1 MKLPEYDWLK
11 ERVIDSEQGQAAIR
25 KADEVAGIAGELGV
39 TPAQLAI
46 AWCLKNPDVSTV
58 ILGASRKEQLLENLA
73 ALDTVQLLT
82 DDVMETLEGVL
93 NNRPELP
100 TQF

>member
-1 MKLPEYDWLK
+1 M
-11 ERVIDSEQGQAAIR
+11 IDSEEGQAGIR
-25 KADEVAGIAGELGV
+25 KADEIVAIALEMGI

-73 ALDTVQLLT
+73 ALDKVALLT
-82 DDVMETLEGVL
+82 GEVMETIEGVL
-93 NNRPELP
+93 QN
-100 TQF
+100 